1 MPLKLEAIEEPALN
15 LTPMLDVVLL
25 LVIFF
30 MVGTQFSEE
39 ESHFD
44 IDLPSGRT
52 VEAVTGGPDPIVI
65 DVDREGTVHVGRRT
79 LSLVDL
85 ERELNAARERFA
97 RQVVDVRGDRQ
108 GHYQHVIT
116 VLDICRNA
124 GITNVRLAHRVDA
137 GATP

>member
-97 RQVVDVRGDRQ
+97 RRP
-108 GHYQHVIT
+108 
-116 VLDICRNA
+116 
-124 GITNVRLAHRVDA
+124 A
-137 GATP
+137 GALSARHHRARYLPQRGYHQRPVSSPR